1 MPFFTDKL
9 TAVLYHVIY
18 SRGRGCFYNKL
29 ESIFMRKKIAL
40 VLMVGGLCSLNTFAK
55 GNATDANG
63 DGVFSRDEMIAAG
76 VQRYEK
82 KFSKADVNADGKVT
96 LDEIAGK
103 KLSVA
108 KSADQ
113 NKDGVITRDEV
124 KEHVTRSVDKRLAK
138 KDTNKDGMLSKEE
151 RKQKK
156 VL

>member
-1 MPFFTDKL
+1 
-9 TAVLYHVIY
+9 
-18 SRGRGCFYNKL
+18 
-29 ESIFMRKKIAL
+29 MRKKIVLAL
-40 VLMVGGLCSLNTFAK
+40 ILGGFCGLNAFAK
-55 GNATDANG
+55 GSVTDTNG

-96 LDEIAGK
+96 LDEISGK

-113 NKDGVITRDEV
+113 NKDGVITREEV
-124 KEHVTRSVDKRLAK
+124 KEHVTKSIDKRLAK
-138 KDTNKDGMLSKEE
+138 KDINKDGMLSKEE

-156 VL
+156 AL

>member
-1 MPFFTDKL
+1 M
-9 TAVLYHVIY
+9 
-18 SRGRGCFYNKL
+18 N
-29 ESIFMRKKIAL
+29 RKIMLA
-40 VLMVGGLCSLNTFAK
+40 LMVAALCGGNAFAK
-55 GNATDANG
+55 GNVTDANG

-96 LDEIAGK
+96 LDEISGK

-113 NKDGVITRDEV
+113 NKDGVITREEV
-124 KEHVTRSVDKRLAK
+124 KEHVTQSIDKRLAK
-138 KDTNKDGMLSKEE
+138 KDINKDGMLSKEE

-156 VL
+156 AL

>member
-1 MPFFTDKL
+1 MNRKI
-9 TAVLYHVIY
+9 VL
-18 SRGRGCFYNKL
+18 
-29 ESIFMRKKIAL
+29 A
-40 VLMVGGLCSLNTFAK
+40 LMVAALCGGNAFAK
-55 GNATDANG
+55 GNVTDANG

-96 LDEIAGK
+96 LDEISGK

-113 NKDGVITRDEV
+113 NKDGVITREEV
-124 KEHVTRSVDKRLAK
+124 KEHVTQSIDKRLAK
-138 KDTNKDGMLSKEE
+138 KDINKDGMLSKEE

-156 VL
+156 AL

>member
-1 MPFFTDKL
+1 MNRKI
-9 TAVLYHVIY
+9 VL
-18 SRGRGCFYNKL
+18 
-29 ESIFMRKKIAL
+29 A
-40 VLMVGGLCSLNTFAK
+40 LMVAALCGGNAFAK
-55 GNATDANG
+55 GNVTDANG

-96 LDEIAGK
+96 LDEISGK

-113 NKDGVITRDEV
+113 NKDGVITREEV
-124 KEHVTRSVDKRLAK
+124 KEHVTKSIDKRLAK
-138 KDTNKDGMLSKEE
+138 KDINKDGMLSKEE

-156 VL
+156 AL

>member
-1 MPFFTDKL
+1 MNRKI
-9 TAVLYHVIY
+9 VL
-18 SRGRGCFYNKL
+18 
-29 ESIFMRKKIAL
+29 A
-40 VLMVGGLCSLNTFAK
+40 LMVAALCGGNALAK
-55 GNATDANG
+55 GNVTDANG

-96 LDEIAGK
+96 LDEISGK

-113 NKDGVITRDEV
+113 NKDGVITREEV
-124 KEHVTRSVDKRLAK
+124 KEHVTKSIDKRLAK
-138 KDTNKDGMLSKEE
+138 KDINKDGMLSKEE

-156 VL
+156 AL